1 MLGQDQD
8 TLANG
13 RFQITGVGKSSSRE
27 GDQCLRHLVEENEMH
42 LHQMTQEQRYALNSM
57 EKLIKFDQYR
67 TSHLILN
74 AVAGRIAEL
83 MHPYNYVSTIN
94 LIGSTGIGKTQLMK
108 TLISERIKRKYPD
121 VPNEVIYIEVPS
133 FDGKGVPFAEIFLM
147 GMEKLNEPLLDRK
160 TNIILEDGRLRSV
173 GKVSDAR
180 SLESAFRSALEN
192 RKIAAIILDEV
203 RHLLPNRSKVAL
215 INTFKTLSRK
225 NCPKLI
231 NVGGYDTMD
240 FLFSNEQ
247 LIQRGSTVH
256 FPRYGST
263 SFAIN
268 GLGDVYG
275 KAEFFE
281 ILNQH
286 VSVWPWPTIP
296 DFIRWQ
302 DVIFENCLGV
312 IGLLRKIMQK
322 VLQRQTEHG
331 GDCSAIKIGGFLNPR
346 GDISKYAREF
356 EKGEPTI
363 AKFDCLFAPE
373 VPEPQIVR

>member
-1 MLGQDQD
+1 
-8 TLANG
+8 
-13 RFQITGVGKSSSRE
+13 
-27 GDQCLRHLVEENEMH
+27 MH
-42 LHQMTQEQRYALNSM
+42 LHQMTPEQRYALSNM
-57 EKLIKFDQYR
+57 DKLIKFDQFR

-83 MHPYNYVSTIN
+83 MHPYNYVSTMN
-94 LIGSTGIGKTQLMK
+94 LIGATGIGKTELMK
-108 TLISERIKRKYPD
+108 VLISKRIRSKYPD

-133 FDGKGVPFAEIFLM
+133 FEGRGVPFAEIFIM
-147 GMEKLNEPLLDRK
+147 GMEKLNEPLLDK
-160 TNIILEDGRLRSV
+160 KSNIILEEGRLKSV
-173 GKVSDAR
+173 GKISDSR
-180 SLESAFRSALEN
+180 SLESAFKSALEN
-192 RKIAAIILDEV
+192 RNIAAIILDEV

-215 INTFKTLSRK
+215 VNTFKTLSRK

-256 FPRYGST
+256 FPRYGSK
-263 SFAIN
+263 SFVIN

-275 KAEFFE
+275 KSEFIE
-281 ILNQH
+281 ILKQH
-286 VSVWPWPTIP
+286 ISIWPWPIIP
-296 DFIRWQ
+296 DFLRWQ

-322 VLQRQTEHG
+322 VLQRQTELG
-331 GDCSAIKIGGFLNPR
+331 GNCSTIKIGAFLNPR
-346 GDISKYAREF
+346 GDLDRYIREF
-356 EKGEPTI
+356 EKGEPVV